1 MAKNTR
7 RDREAKIRRLKEE
20 AKTKETPEERAEAK
34 RLPATTKF
42 EDRIKASVGTVMAVS
57 GTFIDLLIEFLMA
70 LFASSEPD
78 AARITRRLARP
89 NRWHRACM
97 VMNVYRDAEGD
108 LTKRESRRMV
118 AAVILEAR
126 ENPRDTQKM
135 VQEGLDEI
143 QRLKALEAGS

>member
-1 MAKNTR
+1 MKKKSAN
-7 RDREAKIRRLKEE
+7 
-20 AKTKETPEERAEAK
+20 AK
-34 RLPATTKF
+34 RLSATEKF
-42 EDRIKASVGTVMAVS
+42 VERIEKRVDALTAMSVMAALS
-57 GTFIDLLIEFLMA
+57 FMDLLIEFLMA
-70 LFASSEPD
+70 LFANSEPD
-78 AARITRRLARP
+78 AARITRRLAHP
-89 NRWHRACM
+89 NRWHRARM

-126 ENPRDTQKM
+126 ENPLDTAKM